1 MNEGN
6 RQIDPA
12 SRHKETAILTTA
24 WRALPDHDDNE
35 PGVVGRSDR
44 LPFLSL
50 AAVAAVLVEL
60 NLHRRSRG
68 RLPC

>member
-24 WRALPDHDDNE
+24 SEHYPTTTTMNQVL
-35 PGVVGRSDR
+35 SDGAIACG
-44 LPFLSL
+44 F
-50 AAVAAVLVEL
+50 
-60 NLHRRSRG
+60 
-68 RLPC
+68 